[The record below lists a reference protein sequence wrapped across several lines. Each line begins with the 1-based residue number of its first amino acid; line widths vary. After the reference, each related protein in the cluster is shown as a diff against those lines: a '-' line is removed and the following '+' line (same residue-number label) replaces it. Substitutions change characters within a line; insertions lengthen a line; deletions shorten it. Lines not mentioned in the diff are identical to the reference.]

1 MDLNQ
6 PPYFRRGPRMQRLP
20 VARLRDHSFNRLIP
34 NILTLLGLCAGL
46 TSVRLGMLGR
56 WELAVAA
63 IAVAAVLDGLD
74 GRIARLLDT
83 SSKFGA
89 ELDSLADV
97 IGFGVAP
104 ALLLYLWTMHNAGD
118 FGWAISLLFAVCCSL
133 RLARFNTK
141 LDNADLPAW
150 TGRFFVGVPAPA
162 GAGLA
167 LTPMMASFEFGPGI
181 ASHPLTVGLVMVA
194 VAALMVSRVPTYS
207 FKRLKVPPRSVLP
220 VMVGIGLLIVFVI
233 STPWI
238 TFLAVGIAYL
248 ASIPAAILA
257 YRRLAARRPV
267 VEPFDQTGAAP
278 R

>member
-1 MDLNQ
+1 
-6 PPYFRRGPRMQRLP
+6 MQRLQMS
-20 VARLRDHSFNRLIP
+20 RLRDHSFNRLIP

-46 TSVRLGMLGR
+46 TSIRLGLMGR

-63 IAVAAVLDGLD
+63 IALAAVLDGLD
-74 GRIARLLDT
+74 GRIARLLDS

-104 ALLLYLWTMHNAGD
+104 ALLLYLWTMHTADGL
-118 FGWAISLLFAVCCSL
+118 GWAVSLLFAVCCSL

-162 GAGLA
+162 AAGLA
-167 LTPMMASFEFGPGI
+167 LTPMMASFEFGSGI
-181 ASHPLTVGLVMVA
+181 ANHPAVVGIVMVG
-194 VAALMVSRVPTYS
+194 VAALMVSRIPTYS

-220 VMVGIGLLIVFVI
+220 TMLGIGLLIVFVI

-238 TFLAVGIAYL
+238 TFLAVGLAYL
-248 ASIPAAILA
+248 ASIPLSMLS
-257 YRRLAARRPV
+257 YRRLAARRPI
-267 VEPFDQTGAAP
+267 VEPMDSPGAMH